1 MVLSKREYHFLLCDG
16 IRHTE
21 RSEHTM
27 TINNNQYGKIIER
40 LRSEHGISQDTLA
53 NILLINTD
61 TLQAV
66 EKGTVQLS
74 DSQLS
79 MCANIFDVSKFAL
92 KNGEIRPRIKRAE
105 LQFNLDKLLEQYNE
119 AVKSQSYML
128 EAIQQAAPPERY
140 EAKYSELQEY
150 YIQGYFVYD
159 TLADDFVR
167 DKDNFPVK
175 YDTAKEALDAARRMD
190 EFYKNATL
198 DKSLSADNENKDV
211 NVTESVTQ
219 QEIASTINKLEY
231 DDEGY
236 LHFTVETDG
245 YELEGLFRVND
256 PQNGKNMELVSI
268 DYGYLHPEIS
278 KQWDQIEEHLKN
290 EAVQYLEKQNIENNI
305 SEDYAETA
313 FRM

>member
-1 MVLSKREYHFLLCDG
+1 MN
-16 IRHTE
+16 I
-21 RSEHTM
+21 
-27 TINNNQYGKIIER
+27 NQYGKIIEM

-66 EKGTVQLS
+66 EKGTAQLS
-74 DSQLS
+74 DSQLN

-92 KNGEIRPRIKRAE
+92 KNGEIRPRVKRAE
-105 LQFNLDKLLEQYNE
+105 LQFNLDKLLEQYKE

-128 EAIQQAAPPERY
+128 EAIQQAAPSERY
-140 EAKYSELQEY
+140 EARYSELQEY

-159 TLADDFVR
+159 TLTEDFVR

-175 YDTAKEALDAARRMD
+175 YDTAKEALDAARQMD
-190 EFYKNATL
+190 ELYINTTQDKNM
-198 DKSLSADNENKDV
+198 SADNKDV

-219 QEIASTINKLEY
+219 QEIASTINNLEY

-256 PQNGKNMELVSI
+256 PQNGKSMELVSI

-278 KQWDQIEEHLKN
+278 KQWNQIEAHLKN
-290 EAVQYLEKQNIENNI
+290 EAVQYLKKQNIENNI

>member
-1 MVLSKREYHFLLCDG
+1 
-16 IRHTE
+16 
-21 RSEHTM
+21 M

-92 KNGEIRPRIKRAE
+92 ENGEIRPRVKRAE
-105 LQFNLDKLLEQYNE
+105 LQFNLDKLLEQYKE

-159 TLADDFVR
+159 TLTEDFVR

-175 YDTAKEALDAARRMD
+175 YDTAKEALDAARQMD
-190 EFYKNATL
+190 ELYINTTQDKNM
-198 DKSLSADNENKDV
+198 SADNKDV

-219 QEIASTINKLEY
+219 QEIASTINNLEY

-256 PQNGKNMELVSI
+256 PQNGKSMELVSI

-278 KQWDQIEEHLKN
+278 KQWNQIEAHLKN
-290 EAVQYLEKQNIENNI
+290 EAVQYLKKQNIENNI

>member
-1 MVLSKREYHFLLCDG
+1 
-16 IRHTE
+16 
-21 RSEHTM
+21 M

-53 NILLINTD
+53 NILLINID

-92 KNGEIRPRIKRAE
+92 ENGEIRPRIKRAE

-150 YIQGYFVYD
+150 YIHGYFVYD
-159 TLADDFVR
+159 TLTEDFVR

-175 YDTAKEALDAARRMD
+175 YDTAKEALDAARQMD
-190 EFYKNATL
+190 ELYKNATQ
-198 DKSLSADNENKDV
+198 DKTVLADNENKDV

-219 QEIASTINKLEY
+219 QEIVSTINNLEY

-256 PQNGKNMELVSI
+256 PQNGKSMELVNI

-278 KQWDQIEEHLKN
+278 KQWNQIEAHLKN
-290 EAVQYLEKQNIENNI
+290 EAMQYLEKQNIENNI
-305 SEDYAETA
+305 SEDYIETA

>member
-1 MVLSKREYHFLLCDG
+1 
-16 IRHTE
+16 
-21 RSEHTM
+21 M

-92 KNGEIRPRIKRAE
+92 ENGEIRPRIKRAE
-105 LQFNLDKLLEQYNE
+105 LQFNLDKLLEQYKE

-159 TLADDFVR
+159 TLTEDFVR
-167 DKDNFPVK
+167 DKHNFPVK
-175 YDTAKEALDAARRMD
+175 YDTAKEALDAARQMD
-190 EFYKNATL
+190 ELYINTTQDKNM
-198 DKSLSADNENKDV
+198 SADNKDV

-219 QEIASTINKLEY
+219 QEIASTINNLEY

-236 LHFTVETDG
+236 LHFTVEADG
-245 YELEGLFRVND
+245 YELEGLFRIND
-256 PQNGKNMELVSI
+256 PQNGKSMKLVSI

-278 KQWDQIEEHLKN
+278 KQWNQIEAHLKN
-290 EAVQYLEKQNIENNI
+290 EAVQYLKKQNIENNI

>member
-1 MVLSKREYHFLLCDG
+1 
-16 IRHTE
+16 
-21 RSEHTM
+21 M
-27 TINNNQYGKIIER
+27 TINSNNYGNLIEK
-40 LRSEHGISQDTLA
+40 LRTIHNISQDTLA

-66 EKGTVQLS
+66 EKGTAQLS
-74 DSQLS
+74 DSQLN

-92 KNGEIRPRIKRAE
+92 ENGEIRPRIKRAE

-159 TLADDFVR
+159 TLTEDFVR
-167 DKDNFPVK
+167 DKHNFPVK
-175 YDTAKEALDAARRMD
+175 YDTAKEALDAARQMD
-190 EFYKNATL
+190 ELYINTTQDKNM
-198 DKSLSADNENKDV
+198 SADNKDV

-219 QEIASTINKLEY
+219 QEIASTINNLEY

-256 PQNGKNMELVSI
+256 PQNGKSMELVSI
-268 DYGYLHPEIS
+268 DYGYLHSEIS
-278 KQWDQIEEHLKN
+278 KQWNQIEAHLKN
-290 EAVQYLEKQNIENNI
+290 EAMQYLKKQNIENNI

>member
-1 MVLSKREYHFLLCDG
+1 MN
-16 IRHTE
+16 I
-21 RSEHTM
+21 
-27 TINNNQYGKIIER
+27 NQYGKIIEM

-66 EKGTVQLS
+66 EKGTAQLS
-74 DSQLS
+74 DSQLN

-92 KNGEIRPRIKRAE
+92 KNGEIRPRVKRAE
-105 LQFNLDKLLEQYNE
+105 LQFNLDKLLEQYKE

-128 EAIQQAAPPERY
+128 EAIQQAAPSERY
-140 EAKYSELQEY
+140 EARYSELQEY

-159 TLADDFVR
+159 TLTEDFVR

-175 YDTAKEALDAARRMD
+175 YDTAKEALDAARQMD
-190 EFYKNATL
+190 ELYINTTQDKNM
-198 DKSLSADNENKDV
+198 SADNKDV

-219 QEIASTINKLEY
+219 QEIASTINNLEY

-256 PQNGKNMELVSI
+256 PQNGKSMELVSI

-278 KQWDQIEEHLKN
+278 KQWNQIEDHLKN

>member
-1 MVLSKREYHFLLCDG
+1 
-16 IRHTE
+16 
-21 RSEHTM
+21 M

-66 EKGTVQLS
+66 EKGIVQLS

-92 KNGEIRPRIKRAE
+92 ENGEIRPRIKRAE

-159 TLADDFVR
+159 TLTDDFVR

-175 YDTAKEALDAARRMD
+175 YDTAKEALDAARRTD

-219 QEIASTINKLEY
+219 QEIAATINNLEY

-256 PQNGKNMELVSI
+256 PQNGKSMELVSI

-278 KQWDQIEEHLKN
+278 KQWNQIEDHLKN

>member
-1 MVLSKREYHFLLCDG
+1 
-16 IRHTE
+16 
-21 RSEHTM
+21 M
-27 TINNNQYGKIIER
+27 TINSNNYGNLIEK
-40 LRSEHGISQDTLA
+40 LRTIHNISQDTLA

-74 DSQLS
+74 DSQLN

-92 KNGEIRPRIKRAE
+92 ENGEIRPRVKRAE
-105 LQFNLDKLLEQYNE
+105 LQFNLDKLLEQYKE

-159 TLADDFVR
+159 TLTDDFVR

-175 YDTAKEALDAARRMD
+175 YDTAKEALDAARQMD
-190 EFYKNATL
+190 KSYKNATQN
-198 DKSLSADNENKDV
+198 KNVSAENKDE

-219 QEIASTINKLEY
+219 QEITSTINNLEY
-231 DDEGY
+231 DDQGY
-236 LHFTVETDG
+236 LHFTVEIDG

-256 PQNGKNMELVSI
+256 PQNGKSMKLVSI

-278 KQWDQIEEHLKN
+278 KQWNQIEEYLKK
-290 EAVQYLEKQNIENNI
+290 EAVQYLKKKNIENNI

>member
-1 MVLSKREYHFLLCDG
+1 
-16 IRHTE
+16 
-21 RSEHTM
+21 M

-92 KNGEIRPRIKRAE
+92 ENGEIRPRVKRAE
-105 LQFNLDKLLEQYNE
+105 LQFNLDKLLEQYKE

-159 TLADDFVR
+159 TLTEDFVR

-175 YDTAKEALDAARRMD
+175 YDTAKEALDAARQMD
-190 EFYKNATL
+190 ELYINTTQDKNM
-198 DKSLSADNENKDV
+198 SADNKDV

-219 QEIASTINKLEY
+219 QEIASTINNLEY
-231 DDEGY
+231 DDQGY

-256 PQNGKNMELVSI
+256 PQNGKSMELVSI

-278 KQWDQIEEHLKN
+278 KQWNQIEDHLKN

>member
-1 MVLSKREYHFLLCDG
+1 
-16 IRHTE
+16 
-21 RSEHTM
+21 M
-27 TINNNQYGKIIER
+27 TINSNNYGNLIEK
-40 LRSEHGISQDTLA
+40 LRTIHNISQDTLA

-74 DSQLS
+74 DSQLN

-92 KNGEIRPRIKRAE
+92 ENGEIRPRIKRAE

-128 EAIQQAAPPERY
+128 EAIQQAVPPERY

-150 YIQGYFVYD
+150 YIQGYFIYD
-159 TLADDFVR
+159 TLTDDFVR

-175 YDTAKEALDAARRMD
+175 YDTAKEALDAARQMD
-190 EFYKNATL
+190 KSYKNATQN
-198 DKSLSADNENKDV
+198 KNVSAENKDE

-219 QEIASTINKLEY
+219 QEIASTINNLEY
-231 DDEGY
+231 DDQGY
-236 LHFTVETDG
+236 LHFTVEIDG

-256 PQNGKNMELVSI
+256 PQNGKSMELISI

-278 KQWDQIEEHLKN
+278 KQWNQIEEHLKN

>member
-1 MVLSKREYHFLLCDG
+1 
-16 IRHTE
+16 
-21 RSEHTM
+21 M

-53 NILLINTD
+53 NILLINID
-61 TLQAV
+61 ALQAV
-66 EKGTVQLS
+66 EKGTAQLS
-74 DSQLS
+74 DSQLN

-92 KNGEIRPRIKRAE
+92 KNGEIRPRVKRAE
-105 LQFNLDKLLEQYNE
+105 LQFNLDKLLEQYKE

-128 EAIQQAAPPERY
+128 EAIQQAAPSERY
-140 EAKYSELQEY
+140 EARYSELQEY

-159 TLADDFVR
+159 TLTEDFVR

-175 YDTAKEALDAARRMD
+175 YDTAKEALDAARQMD
-190 EFYKNATL
+190 ELYKNATQ
-198 DKSLSADNENKDV
+198 DKTVSADNENKDV

-219 QEIASTINKLEY
+219 QEIVSTINNLEY

-256 PQNGKNMELVSI
+256 SQNGKSMELVSI

-278 KQWDQIEEHLKN
+278 KQWNQIEEHLKN
-290 EAVQYLEKQNIENNI
+290 ESVQYLEKQNIENNI
-305 SEDYAETA
+305 SEDYVETA

>member
-1 MVLSKREYHFLLCDG
+1 MN
-16 IRHTE
+16 I
-21 RSEHTM
+21 
-27 TINNNQYGKIIER
+27 NQYGKIIEM

-66 EKGTVQLS
+66 EKGTAQLS
-74 DSQLS
+74 DSQLN

-92 KNGEIRPRIKRAE
+92 KNGEIRPRVKRAE
-105 LQFNLDKLLEQYNE
+105 LQFNLDKLLEQYKE

-128 EAIQQAAPPERY
+128 EAIQQATPSERY
-140 EAKYSELQEY
+140 EARYSELQEY

-159 TLADDFVR
+159 TLTEDFVR

-175 YDTAKEALDAARRMD
+175 YDTAKEALDAARQMD
-190 EFYKNATL
+190 ELYINTTQDKNM
-198 DKSLSADNENKDV
+198 SADNKDV

-219 QEIASTINKLEY
+219 QEIASTINNLEY

-256 PQNGKNMELVSI
+256 PQNGKSMELVSI

-278 KQWDQIEEHLKN
+278 KQWNQIEAHLKN
-290 EAVQYLEKQNIENNI
+290 EAVQYLKKQNIENNI

>member
-1 MVLSKREYHFLLCDG
+1 
-16 IRHTE
+16 
-21 RSEHTM
+21 M

-66 EKGTVQLS
+66 EKGIVQLS

-92 KNGEIRPRIKRAE
+92 ENGEIRPRVKRAE
-105 LQFNLDKLLEQYNE
+105 LQFNLDKLLEQYKE

-128 EAIQQAAPPERY
+128 EAIQQAALPERY

-159 TLADDFVR
+159 TLTEDFVR

-175 YDTAKEALDAARRMD
+175 YDTAKEALDAARQMD
-190 EFYKNATL
+190 ELYINTTQDKNM
-198 DKSLSADNENKDV
+198 SADNKDV

-219 QEIASTINKLEY
+219 QEIASTINNLEY
-231 DDEGY
+231 DDQGY

-256 PQNGKNMELVSI
+256 PQNGKSMELVSI

-278 KQWDQIEEHLKN
+278 KQWNQIEEHLKN
-290 EAVQYLEKQNIENNI
+290 ESVQYLEKQNIENNI
-305 SEDYAETA
+305 SEDYIETA

>member
-1 MVLSKREYHFLLCDG
+1 MN
-16 IRHTE
+16 
-21 RSEHTM
+21 
-27 TINNNQYGKIIER
+27 INRYGKIIER
-40 LRSEHGISQDTLA
+40 LRSEHGISQDTLS

-61 TLQAV
+61 ALQAV
-66 EKGTVQLS
+66 EKGTAQLS
-74 DSQLS
+74 DSQLN

-92 KNGEIRPRIKRAE
+92 ENGEIRPRVKRAE
-105 LQFNLDKLLEQYNE
+105 LQFNLDKLLEQYKE

-128 EAIQQAAPPERY
+128 ETIQQAAPPERY

-159 TLADDFVR
+159 TLTEDFVR
-167 DKDNFPVK
+167 DKDDFPIK
-175 YDTAKEALDAARRMD
+175 YDTAKEALDAARQMD
-190 EFYKNATL
+190 ELYKNATQ
-198 DKSLSADNENKDV
+198 DKTVSADNENKDV

-219 QEIASTINKLEY
+219 QEIASTINNLEY

-256 PQNGKNMELVSI
+256 PQNGKSMELVSI

-278 KQWDQIEEHLKN
+278 KQWNQIEDHLKN

>member
-1 MVLSKREYHFLLCDG
+1 
-16 IRHTE
+16 
-21 RSEHTM
+21 M

-40 LRSEHGISQDTLA
+40 LRSEHSISQDTLA

-92 KNGEIRPRIKRAE
+92 ENGEIRPRIKRAE

-159 TLADDFVR
+159 TLTDDFVR

-211 NVTESVTQ
+211 NVTESVT
-219 QEIASTINKLEY
+219 
-231 DDEGY
+231 
-236 LHFTVETDG
+236 
-245 YELEGLFRVND
+245 
-256 PQNGKNMELVSI
+256 
-268 DYGYLHPEIS
+268 S

>member
-1 MVLSKREYHFLLCDG
+1 MN
-16 IRHTE
+16 
-21 RSEHTM
+21 
-27 TINNNQYGKIIER
+27 INRYGKIIER

-61 TLQAV
+61 ALQAV
-66 EKGTVQLS
+66 EKGTAQLS
-74 DSQLS
+74 DSQLN

-92 KNGEIRPRIKRAE
+92 ENGEIKPRIKRAE

-128 EAIQQAAPPERY
+128 EAIQQAVPPERY

-159 TLADDFVR
+159 TLTEDFVR
-167 DKDNFPVK
+167 DKDDFPIK
-175 YDTAKEALDAARRMD
+175 YDTAKEALDAARQMD
-190 EFYKNATL
+190 ELYKNATQ
-198 DKSLSADNENKDV
+198 DKTVSADNENKDV

-219 QEIASTINKLEY
+219 QEIASTINNLEY

-256 PQNGKNMELVSI
+256 PQNGKSMELVSI

-278 KQWDQIEEHLKN
+278 KQWNQIEDHLKN

>member
-1 MVLSKREYHFLLCDG
+1 MN
-16 IRHTE
+16 I
-21 RSEHTM
+21 
-27 TINNNQYGKIIER
+27 NQYGKIIEM

-66 EKGTVQLS
+66 EKGTAQLS
-74 DSQLS
+74 DSQLN

-92 KNGEIRPRIKRAE
+92 KNGEIRPRVKRAE
-105 LQFNLDKLLEQYNE
+105 LQFNLDKLLEQYKE

-128 EAIQQAAPPERY
+128 EAIQQAAPSERY
-140 EAKYSELQEY
+140 EARYSELQEY

-159 TLADDFVR
+159 TLTEDFVR

-175 YDTAKEALDAARRMD
+175 YDTAKEALDAARQMD
-190 EFYKNATL
+190 ELYINTTQDKNM
-198 DKSLSADNENKDV
+198 SADNKDV

-219 QEIASTINKLEY
+219 QEIASTINNLEY

-245 YELEGLFRVND
+245 YELEGLFQVND
-256 PQNGKNMELVSI
+256 PQNGKSMELVSI

-278 KQWDQIEEHLKN
+278 KQWNQIEAHLKN
-290 EAVQYLEKQNIENNI
+290 EAVQYLKKQNIENNI

>member
-1 MVLSKREYHFLLCDG
+1 MEYHFLLCDG

-92 KNGEIRPRIKRAE
+92 ENGEIRPRIKRAE

-128 EAIQQAAPPERY
+128 EAIQQVAPPERY

-159 TLADDFVR
+159 TLTEDFVR
-167 DKDNFPVK
+167 DKDGFPIK

-219 QEIASTINKLEY
+219 QEIAATINNLEY

-256 PQNGKNMELVSI
+256 PQNGKSMELVSI

-278 KQWDQIEEHLKN
+278 KQWNQIEDHLKN

>member
-1 MVLSKREYHFLLCDG
+1 
-16 IRHTE
+16 
-21 RSEHTM
+21 M

-66 EKGTVQLS
+66 EKGIVQLS

-92 KNGEIRPRIKRAE
+92 ENGEIRPRIKRTE

-159 TLADDFVR
+159 TLTDDFVR

-219 QEIASTINKLEY
+219 QEIAATINNLEY

-256 PQNGKNMELVSI
+256 PQNGKSMELVSI

-278 KQWDQIEEHLKN
+278 KQWNQIEDHLKN

>member
-1 MVLSKREYHFLLCDG
+1 
-16 IRHTE
+16 
-21 RSEHTM
+21 M

-66 EKGTVQLS
+66 EKGIVQLS

-92 KNGEIRPRIKRAE
+92 ENGEIRPRIKRAE

-159 TLADDFVR
+159 TLTDDFVR

-219 QEIASTINKLEY
+219 QEIAATINNLEY

-236 LHFTVETDG
+236 LHFTVETAG

-256 PQNGKNMELVSI
+256 PQNGKSMELVSI

-278 KQWDQIEEHLKN
+278 KQWNQIEDHLKN

>member
-1 MVLSKREYHFLLCDG
+1 MVLSKRG
-16 IRHTE
+16 ITFYYVTE
-21 RSEHTM
+21 SVTLERKYM
-27 TINNNQYGKIIER
+27 NINRYGKIIER

-61 TLQAV
+61 ALQAV
-66 EKGTVQLS
+66 EKGTAQLS
-74 DSQLS
+74 DSQLN

-92 KNGEIRPRIKRAE
+92 ENGEIRPRVKRAE
-105 LQFNLDKLLEQYNE
+105 LQFNLDKLLEQYKE

-128 EAIQQAAPPERY
+128 ETIQQAAPPERY

-159 TLADDFVR
+159 TLTEDFVR
-167 DKDNFPVK
+167 DKDDFPIK
-175 YDTAKEALDAARRMD
+175 YDTAKEALDAARQMD
-190 EFYKNATL
+190 ELYKNATQ
-198 DKSLSADNENKDV
+198 DKTVSADNENKDV

-219 QEIASTINKLEY
+219 QEIASTINNLEY

-256 PQNGKNMELVSI
+256 PQNGKSMELVSI

-278 KQWDQIEEHLKN
+278 KQWNQIEDHLKN

>member
-1 MVLSKREYHFLLCDG
+1 MN
-16 IRHTE
+16 I
-21 RSEHTM
+21 
-27 TINNNQYGKIIER
+27 NQYGKIIEM

-66 EKGTVQLS
+66 EKGTAQLS
-74 DSQLS
+74 DSQLN

-92 KNGEIRPRIKRAE
+92 KNGEIRPRVKRAE
-105 LQFNLDKLLEQYNE
+105 LQFNLDKLLEQYKE

-128 EAIQQAAPPERY
+128 EAIQQAAPSERY
-140 EAKYSELQEY
+140 EAMYSELQEY

-159 TLADDFVR
+159 TLTEDFVR

-175 YDTAKEALDAARRMD
+175 YDTAKEALDAARQMD
-190 EFYKNATL
+190 ELYINTTQDKNM
-198 DKSLSADNENKDV
+198 SADNKDV

-219 QEIASTINKLEY
+219 QEIASTINNLEY

-256 PQNGKNMELVSI
+256 PQNGKSMELVSI

-278 KQWDQIEEHLKN
+278 KQWNQIEAHLKN
-290 EAVQYLEKQNIENNI
+290 EAVQYLKKQNIENNI

>member
-1 MVLSKREYHFLLCDG
+1 
-16 IRHTE
+16 
-21 RSEHTM
+21 M

-66 EKGTVQLS
+66 EKGIVQLS

-92 KNGEIRPRIKRAE
+92 ENGEIRPRIKRAE

-128 EAIQQAAPPERY
+128 EAIQQAAQPERY

-159 TLADDFVR
+159 TLTDDFVR

-219 QEIASTINKLEY
+219 QEIAATINNLEY

-256 PQNGKNMELVSI
+256 PQNGKSMELVSI

-278 KQWDQIEEHLKN
+278 KQWNQIEDHLKN

>member
-1 MVLSKREYHFLLCDG
+1 MN
-16 IRHTE
+16 
-21 RSEHTM
+21 
-27 TINNNQYGKIIER
+27 INRYGKIIER

-61 TLQAV
+61 ALQAV
-66 EKGTVQLS
+66 EKGTAQLS
-74 DSQLS
+74 DSQLN

-92 KNGEIRPRIKRAE
+92 ENGEIRPRVKRAE
-105 LQFNLDKLLEQYNE
+105 LQFNLDKLLEQYKE

-128 EAIQQAAPPERY
+128 ETIQQAAPPERY

-159 TLADDFVR
+159 TLTEDFVR
-167 DKDNFPVK
+167 DKDDFPIK
-175 YDTAKEALDAARRMD
+175 YDTAKEALDAARQMD
-190 EFYKNATL
+190 ELYKNATQ
-198 DKSLSADNENKDV
+198 DKTVSADNENKDV

-219 QEIASTINKLEY
+219 QEIASTINNLEY

-256 PQNGKNMELVSI
+256 PQNGKSMELVSI

-278 KQWDQIEEHLKN
+278 KQWNQIEDHLKN

>member
-1 MVLSKREYHFLLCDG
+1 
-16 IRHTE
+16 
-21 RSEHTM
+21 M

-66 EKGTVQLS
+66 EKGIVQLS

-92 KNGEIRPRIKRAE
+92 ENGEIRPRIKRAE

-159 TLADDFVR
+159 TLTDDFVR

-219 QEIASTINKLEY
+219 QEIAATINNLEY

-256 PQNGKNMELVSI
+256 QQNGKSMELVSI

-278 KQWDQIEEHLKN
+278 KQWNQIEDHLKN

>member
-1 MVLSKREYHFLLCDG
+1 MN
-16 IRHTE
+16 I
-21 RSEHTM
+21 
-27 TINNNQYGKIIER
+27 NQYGKIIEM

-66 EKGTVQLS
+66 EKGTAQLS
-74 DSQLS
+74 DSQLN

-92 KNGEIRPRIKRAE
+92 KNGEIRPRVKRAE
-105 LQFNLDKLLEQYNE
+105 LQFNLDKLLEQYKE

-128 EAIQQAAPPERY
+128 EAIQQAAPSERY
-140 EAKYSELQEY
+140 EARYSELQEY

-159 TLADDFVR
+159 TLTEDFVM

-175 YDTAKEALDAARRMD
+175 YDTAKEALDAARQMD
-190 EFYKNATL
+190 ELYINTTQDKNM
-198 DKSLSADNENKDV
+198 SADNKDV

-219 QEIASTINKLEY
+219 QEIASTINNLEY

-256 PQNGKNMELVSI
+256 PQNGKSMELVSI

-278 KQWDQIEEHLKN
+278 KQWNQIEAHLKN
-290 EAVQYLEKQNIENNI
+290 EAVQYLKKQNIENNI

>member
-1 MVLSKREYHFLLCDG
+1 
-16 IRHTE
+16 
-21 RSEHTM
+21 M

-40 LRSEHGISQDTLA
+40 LRSENGISQDTLA

-66 EKGTVQLS
+66 EKGTEQLS
-74 DSQLS
+74 DSQLN

-92 KNGEIRPRIKRAE
+92 ENGEIRPRIKRAE
-105 LQFNLDKLLEQYNE
+105 LQFNLDKLLEQYKE

-140 EAKYSELQEY
+140 EARYSELQEY
-150 YIQGYFVYD
+150 YIQGYFV
-159 TLADDFVR
+159 
-167 DKDNFPVK
+167 PVK

-219 QEIASTINKLEY
+219 QEIASTINNLEY
-231 DDEGY
+231 DNEGY

-245 YELEGLFRVND
+245 YELEGLFRIND
-256 PQNGKNMELVSI
+256 PQNGRSMELVSI

-278 KQWDQIEEHLKN
+278 KQWNPIEEHLKN

>member
-1 MVLSKREYHFLLCDG
+1 
-16 IRHTE
+16 
-21 RSEHTM
+21 M

-92 KNGEIRPRIKRAE
+92 ENGEIRPRIKRAE

-159 TLADDFVR
+159 TLTEDFVR

-175 YDTAKEALDAARRMD
+175 YDTAKEALDAARQMD
-190 EFYKNATL
+190 ELYKNATL
-198 DKSLSADNENKDV
+198 DKR
-211 NVTESVTQ
+211 
-219 QEIASTINKLEY
+219 
-231 DDEGY
+231 
-236 LHFTVETDG
+236 
-245 YELEGLFRVND
+245 LFRVND
-256 PQNGKNMELVSI
+256 PQNGKSMELVSI

-278 KQWDQIEEHLKN
+278 KQWNQIEAHLKN
-290 EAVQYLEKQNIENNI
+290 EAVQYLKKQNIENNI

>member
-1 MVLSKREYHFLLCDG
+1 
-16 IRHTE
+16 
-21 RSEHTM
+21 M
-27 TINNNQYGKIIER
+27 TINSNNYGNLIEK
-40 LRSEHGISQDTLA
+40 LRTIHNISQDTLA

-74 DSQLS
+74 DSQLN

-92 KNGEIRPRIKRAE
+92 ENGEIRPRIKRAE

-128 EAIQQAAPPERY
+128 EAIQQAVPPERY

-159 TLADDFVR
+159 TLTDDFVR
-167 DKDNFPVK
+167 DKHNFPVK
-175 YDTAKEALDAARRMD
+175 YDTAKEALDAARQMD
-190 EFYKNATL
+190 KSYKNATQN
-198 DKSLSADNENKDV
+198 KNVSAENKDE

-219 QEIASTINKLEY
+219 QEIASTINNLEY
-231 DDEGY
+231 DDQGY
-236 LHFTVETDG
+236 LHFTVEIDG

-256 PQNGKNMELVSI
+256 PQNGKSMELISI

-278 KQWDQIEEHLKN
+278 KQWNQIEEHLKN

>member
-1 MVLSKREYHFLLCDG
+1 
-16 IRHTE
+16 
-21 RSEHTM
+21 M
-27 TINNNQYGKIIER
+27 TINSNNYGNLIEK
-40 LRSEHGISQDTLA
+40 LRTIHNISQDTLA

-66 EKGTVQLS
+66 EKGTAQLS
-74 DSQLS
+74 DSQLN

-92 KNGEIRPRIKRAE
+92 ENGEIRPRIKRAE

-128 EAIQQAAPPERY
+128 EAIQQAVPPERY

-159 TLADDFVR
+159 TLTDDFVR
-167 DKDNFPVK
+167 DKDNFPIK
-175 YDTAKEALDAARRMD
+175 YDTAKEEFDDARQMD
-190 EFYKNATL
+190 ELYKNAAL

-211 NVTESVTQ
+211 NVTKSVTQ
-219 QEIASTINKLEY
+219 QEIASTINNLEY

-236 LHFTVETDG
+236 LHFTVEADG
-245 YELEGLFRVND
+245 YELEGLFRIND
-256 PQNGKNMELVSI
+256 PQNGKSMKLVSI

-278 KQWDQIEEHLKN
+278 KQWNQIEEYLKK
-290 EAVQYLEKQNIENNI
+290 EAVQHLERQNVENNI
-305 SEDYAETA
+305 NEDYAETA
-313 FRM
+313 FKM